1 MAKFTKIIQ
10 ENNEFFL
17 IKKFITLFKRKV
29 VDKKNGRFSFVLTGG
44 ESPINLYQK
53 LAKEKDIPWR
63 KVDFFISDERYVGRK
78 SKFSNI
84 NICKKNLL
92 DRINISEKQIYA
104 VSTNHKSV
112 KKDSEIYEKKIK
124 KYFINKKVIFDLSLI
139 GMGTDGHIAGLFMEN
154 IINKSKNNVGF
165 VKREDFIRIGL
176 TLKSIN
182 ASKTIFLWAPNKK
195 KLKIV
200 KKILLDKKF
209 KYPASFLKKR
219 NNFLFYCN

>member
-1 MAKFTKIIQ
+1 MAKFAKIIHQ
-10 ENNEFFL
+10 NNEIFL
-17 IKKFITLFKRKV
+17 IKKFIRLFRRKV

-44 ESPINLYQK
+44 KSPINLYQK
-53 LAKEKDIPWR
+53 LAKEKDIPWG
-63 KVDFFISDERYVGRK
+63 KVDFFISDERYVSRK

-84 NICKKNLL
+84 NTCKKNLL

-104 VSTNHKSV
+104 VSTNHKSA

-139 GMGTDGHIAGLFMEN
+139 GMGADGHIGGLFMEN

-182 ASKTIFLWAPNKK
+182 ESKTIFLWAPNKK

-209 KYPASFLKKR
+209 KYPASFLKKK
-219 NNFLFYCN
+219 NSFLFYCN